1 MPSKFFGQRQ
11 ARYFAAAGYDAAGW
25 SFRDTGVINSDK
37 AGTVMANFI
46 DTVRTLN
53 PSAEPWVV
61 TNLNTTVDTAAGAP
75 VSDSADVGVWVG
87 RVASRH
93 VASQYT

>member
-1 MPSKFFGQRQ
+1 
-11 ARYFAAAGYDAAGW
+11 
-25 SFRDTGVINSDK
+25 VINSDK

-61 TNLNTTVDTAAGAP
+61 TNLNTTVDAAAGAP
-75 VSDSADVGVWVG
+75 VSESGWVV
-87 RVASRH
+87 RVTSIASRY
-93 VASQYT
+93 AYG